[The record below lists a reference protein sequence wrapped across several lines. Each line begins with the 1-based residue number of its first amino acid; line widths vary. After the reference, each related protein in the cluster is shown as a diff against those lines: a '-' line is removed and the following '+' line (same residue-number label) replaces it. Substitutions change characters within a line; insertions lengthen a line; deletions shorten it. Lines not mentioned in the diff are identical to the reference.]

1 MDSLPD
7 LSGQPPWVIVVVAG
21 FMTTGSI
28 LGALLGRE
36 GQKRRKRRRRDNAS
50 ESVASGD
57 QGVPS
62 LASGHADVLKT
73 SVQALVEAGRRADME
88 ANAAR
93 ADTRQAQAETREARE
108 ETRALRQRL
117 EAALNDRAEAL
128 RARDRAIAELD
139 RCDTKV
145 RLLQAE
151 LNGGRP

>member
-36 GQKRRKRRRRDNAS
+36 GRKRRRRRRDNAS

-62 LASGHADVLKT
+62 LASGHTDVLKT

-88 ANAAR
+88 ADAAR
-93 ADTRQAQAETREARE
+93 ADTRQAQAETRAAWA

-117 EAALNDRAEAL
+117 EVALNDRAEAL

-145 RLLQAE
+145 RELQAE
-151 LNGGRP
+151 LDGGKA

>member
-1 MDSLPD
+1 
-7 LSGQPPWVIVVVAG
+7 VIVVVAG
-21 FMTTGSI
+21 FMTTGSV

-36 GQKRRKRRRRDNAS
+36 GRKRRRRRRDNAS

-62 LASGHADVLKT
+62 LASGHTDVLKT

-88 ANAAR
+88 ADAAR
-93 ADTRQAQAETREARE
+93 ADTRQAQAETRAAWA

-117 EAALNDRAEAL
+117 EVALNDRAEAL

-145 RLLQAE
+145 RELQAE
-151 LNGGRP
+151 LDGGKA

>member
-36 GQKRRKRRRRDNAS
+36 GRKRRRRRRDNAS

-88 ANAAR
+88 ADAAR
-93 ADTRQAQAETREARE
+93 ADTREAQAETRAAWA

-117 EAALNDRAEAL
+117 EVALNDRAEAL

-145 RLLQAE
+145 RELQAE
-151 LNGGRP
+151 LDGGKA